1 MRRTKVIATVG
12 PASIDAAVV
21 GALVDAGADVLR
33 INCSHITTEELSAR
47 IKHIRQ
53 VRPLVAIMVDIQGP
67 KLRYAGAPIT
77 LVEGSEV
84 SFTFAQLGMPH
95 MRPGVNSGL
104 AVGQR
109 VLLHD

>member
-33 INCSHITTEELSAR
+33 INCSHISTEELSAR

-53 VRPLVAIMVDIQGP
+53 VRPSVAIMIDIQGP
-67 KLRYAGAPIT
+67 KLRYAGAPVT
-77 LVEGSEV
+77 LTEG
-84 SFTFAQLGMPH
+84 TKAKIKAAMQFA
-95 MRPGVNSGL
+95 GL
-104 AVGQR
+104 I
-109 VLLHD
+109 